1 MFLLK
6 NIIKKKK
13 NKIDVTITFLTTDID
28 DKLLFLDFCLYSNY
42 CELYGVAMCV
52 KKNARKANDVMLQ
65 FLMMSTGSYF
75 LVVFDGCVYKG
86 CSLVVSMFHCIII
99 DERKQFK

>member
-1 MFLLK
+1 MTSCYFQISVCLQ
-6 NIIKKKK
+6 II
-13 NKIDVTITFLTTDID
+13 V
-28 DKLLFLDFCLYSNY
+28 SSM
-42 CELYGVAMCV
+42 VWPCV
-52 KKNARKANDVMLQ
+52 LKKNAGEANDVMLQ
-65 FLMMSTGSYF
+65 LLMMSTGSYF

>member
-1 MFLLK
+1 MA
-6 NIIKKKK
+6 
-13 NKIDVTITFLTTDID
+13 V
-28 DKLLFLDFCLYSNY
+28 
-42 CELYGVAMCV
+42 CV
-52 KKNARKANDVMLQ
+52 KKNAGEANDVMLQ